1 MFTGVFKDRSAKDRV
16 AKDAPRDVIVAA
28 EQALAELLTARE
40 LRGHTLSRNG
50 EVGPFLI
57 EYLFADKSLIVEL
70 APALLDED
78 SLSSHRHQA
87 RLKFL
92 GDMGYTVLAIA
103 PQEILRH
110 PQRTLAKLRSALEA
124 AKGL

>member
-1 MFTGVFKDRSAKDRV
+1 MFTGVFKDRSAKDRI

-40 LRGHTLSRNG
+40 L
-50 EVGPFLI
+50 
-57 EYLFADKSLIVEL
+57 FADKSLIVEL
-70 APALLDED
+70 APTLLDED
-78 SLSSHRHQA
+78 SVSSNRYQA

-92 GDMGYTVLAIA
+92 SDMGYTVLAIA

-110 PQRTLAKLRSALEA
+110 PQRSLAKLRSALERTRGESA
-124 AKGL
+124 QGL